1 MVMRSISYKC
11 PEIMIPLFKSLIRPI
26 LEYGNAVWCP
36 YKAKDIDLIEDVQRY
51 YTKRII
57 GMYDLSY
64 EERLQALKL
73 PSLCYRRVRG
83 DMIEVFKITHNFYD
97 SQVTNSLFQFA
108 DTNTVTRS
116 NGFKITKVT
125 TNTSAYQH
133 FFTNRVVNC
142 WNSLPSHVVSVD
154 TVNAFKNSLDRLFT
168 AYLYDKRVD
177 CTVVTNMK
185 AGKF

>member
-1 MVMRSISYKC
+1 
-11 PEIMIPLFKSLIRPI
+11 MIPLYKSLIRPI

-83 DMIEVFKITHNFYD
+83 DMIEVFKITHNF
-97 SQVTNSLFQFA
+97 
-108 DTNTVTRS
+108 
-116 NGFKITKVT
+116 
-125 TNTSAYQH
+125 
-133 FFTNRVVNC
+133 
-142 WNSLPSHVVSVD
+142 
-154 TVNAFKNSLDRLFT
+154 
-168 AYLYDKRVD
+168 
-177 CTVVTNMK
+177 
-185 AGKF
+185 